1 MDAPIRGGL
10 MEDGAVDPHS
20 ERHHRIISAASQAL
34 AAMQA
39 GEDEGALDEVADA
52 VRSSPHSH
60 TDARELM
67 LLLFHECSSMV
78 SALGS
83 GGTTPVKMQVYDDD
97 GQEVP
102 IDQADPPVRT
112 AVRTLL
118 AEVHG
123 DTDAARAQ
131 IEIALTNA
139 APGEMAT
146 LMVQALRW
154 TIRLSAE
161 CTRRNLPVADWIIT
175 ALNNGNETL

>member
-1 MDAPIRGGL
+1 MDAPIRVRL
-10 MEDGAVDPHS
+10 MEDGAVDP
-20 ERHHRIISAASQAL
+20 ERRRRLIAAASQAL

-123 DTDAARAQ
+123 DTDSARAQ

-139 APGEMAT
+139 APDEMAT

-154 TIRLSAE
+154 TLRLSTE
-161 CTRRNLPVADWIIT
+161 CANRDLPVADWILT
-175 ALNNGNETL
+175 ALDLR

>member
-1 MDAPIRGGL
+1 MDATIRVRL
-10 MEDGAVDPHS
+10 MEDGSVDPHS
-20 ERHHRIISAASQAL
+20 ERQRRIIAAASQAL
-34 AAMQA
+34 AAMHA
-39 GEDEGALDEVADA
+39 GEDEGALDEVAGA
-52 VRSSPHSH
+52 VRSSPQSH

-67 LLLFHECSSMV
+67 LLLFHECSAMV
-78 SALGS
+78 AALGS
-83 GGTTPVKMQVYDDD
+83 GGTTPVKMQVYDDQ
-97 GQEVP
+97 GEEVP

-139 APGEMAT
+139 APNEMAT

-154 TIRLSAE
+154 TLRLSTE
-161 CTRRNLPVADWIIT
+161 CVARDLPVAEWIIK
-175 ALNNGNETL
+175 ALDLR

>member
-1 MDAPIRGGL
+1 MDASIRVML
-10 MEDGAVDPHS
+10 LEDGAVDPRA
-20 ERHHRIISAASQAL
+20 ERRRRLIAAASQAL
-34 AAMQA
+34 AAMHA
-39 GEDEGALDEVADA
+39 GEDEGALDGVADA
-52 VRSSPHSH
+52 VRDSPNSHS
-60 TDARELM
+60 DARELM

-123 DTDAARAQ
+123 DTDSARAQ

-139 APGEMAT
+139 APNEMAM

-154 TIRLSAE
+154 TIRLSSE
-161 CTRRNLPVADWIIT
+161 CTRRNLPVAEWIT
-175 ALNNGNETL
+175 AALD

>member
-1 MDAPIRGGL
+1 MDAPIRVRL
-10 MEDGAVDPHS
+10 LEDGLVDPHS
-20 ERHHRIISAASQAL
+20 ERRRRIIAAASQAL
-34 AAMQA
+34 AAMHA

-52 VRSSPHSH
+52 VRSSPNSH
-60 TDARELM
+60 IDARELM
-67 LLLFHECSSMV
+67 LLLFRECSSMV
-78 SALGS
+78 STLGS
-83 GGTTPVKMQVYDDD
+83 GGTTPVRMQVYDDD

-139 APGEMAT
+139 APDEMAT

-161 CTRRNLPVADWIIT
+161 CANRNLPVADWITT
-175 ALNNGNETL
+175 ALS

>member
-1 MDAPIRGGL
+1 MDAPVRGTL
-10 MEDGAVDPHS
+10 MEDGSVDPHS
-20 ERHHRIISAASQAL
+20 ERQRRIIAAASQAL
-34 AAMQA
+34 AAMHA
-39 GEDEGALDEVADA
+39 GEDEGALDQVADA
-52 VRSSPHSH
+52 VRASPHSH
-60 TDARELM
+60 GDARELM
-67 LLLFHECSSMV
+67 LLLFRECSSMV
-78 SALGS
+78 AALGS
-83 GGTTPVKMQVYDDD
+83 GGTTPVRMQVYDDD

-139 APGEMAT
+139 APDEMAT

-154 TIRLSAE
+154 TIRLSTE
-161 CTRRNLPVADWIIT
+161 CVNRDLPVSDWIRT
-175 ALNNGNETL
+175 ALA

>member
-1 MDAPIRGGL
+1 MGAPNRL
-10 MEDGAVDPHS
+10 RLLEDGLVDPHS
-20 ERHHRIISAASQAL
+20 ERQRRIIAAASQAL
-34 AAMQA
+34 AAMHA

-52 VRSSPHSH
+52 VRSSPHSR

-67 LLLFHECSSMV
+67 LLLFRECSSMV

-83 GGTTPVKMQVYDDD
+83 GGTTPVRMQVYDDE

-123 DTDAARAQ
+123 DTDSARAQ
-131 IEIALTNA
+131 IEIALANA
-139 APGEMAT
+139 APDEMAL

-154 TIRLSAE
+154 TIRLSTE
-161 CTRRNLPVADWIIT
+161 CTNRNLPVSEWITT
-175 ALNNGNETL
+175 ALS